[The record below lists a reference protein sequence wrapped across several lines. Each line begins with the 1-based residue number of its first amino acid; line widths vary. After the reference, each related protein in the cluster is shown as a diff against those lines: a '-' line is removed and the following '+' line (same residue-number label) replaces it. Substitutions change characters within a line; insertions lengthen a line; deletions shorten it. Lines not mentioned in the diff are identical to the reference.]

1 MSKVEKILNFII
13 EENIGK
19 GKFGI
24 VKLAKHKLTNE
35 EVAIKILEKSK
46 LKDEKE
52 MIIINREI
60 KFLKQLNIQ
69 I

>member
-24 VKLAKHKLTNE
+24 VKLAKHKLT
-35 EVAIKILEKSK
+35 KK
-46 LKDEKE
+46 
-52 MIIINREI
+52 
-60 KFLKQLNIQ
+60 
-69 I
+69 

>member
-1 MSKVEKILNFII
+1 MSKEEKILNFII